1 MVCSCSCRAF
11 LVLANV
17 GSSSSCDQWF
27 DQSAL
32 LRHWVAKCKH
42 KLDLYC
48 LCWSILQNYA
58 HTHTHSG
65 HTHTNHIRAI
75 FWKGLDLW
83 SETTP
88 GITSPKLKSFHAEMS
103 DLTSTFDNYVTR
115 LCLSLYVS
123 VRRGRWDNL
132 HHIFGAPQPRWA
144 SRKETELIE
153 KMQFKPYNTS
163 KGNQSND
170 DLRAGQCT
178 VSRMKIWL

>member
-11 LVLANV
+11 LVLTNV

-32 LRHWVAKCKH
+32 LSHWVAKCKH

-58 HTHTHSG
+58 HTHSG
-65 HTHTNHIRAI
+65 HTVDTHTQI
-75 FWKGLDLW
+75 
-83 SETTP
+83 

-115 LCLSLYVS
+115 HSLNYVWVYMS
-123 VRRGRWDNL
+123 QWGVGDGT
-132 HHIFGAPQPRWA
+132 IFTTSLARLKKLEWILPA
-144 SRKETELIE
+144 ST
-153 KMQFKPYNTS
+153 KMSTK
-163 KGNQSND
+163 KGNRVDWKDAVQ
-170 DLRAGQCT
+170 T
-178 VSRMKIWL
+178 I

>member
-1 MVCSCSCRAF
+1 MSARHRAVINDLIRVHCSVIEWRN
-11 LVLANV
+11 ANIN
-17 GSSSSCDQWF
+17 STF
-27 DQSAL
+27 TAY
-32 LRHWVAKCKH
+32 A
-42 KLDLYC
+42 DLYYK
-48 LCWSILQNYA
+48 IMR
-58 HTHTHSG
+58 THTVDT